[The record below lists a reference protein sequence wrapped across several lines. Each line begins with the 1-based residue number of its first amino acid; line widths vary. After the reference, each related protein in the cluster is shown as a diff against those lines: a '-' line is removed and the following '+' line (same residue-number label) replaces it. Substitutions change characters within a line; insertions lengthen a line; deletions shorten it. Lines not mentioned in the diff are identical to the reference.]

1 MPATSVLSPFKSWQY
16 MQEMCNLEFEPL
28 QRQRMNRMHL
38 IRELLVH
45 AYREVDLYRMKLD
58 SVGID
63 PVEVSYPRSFA
74 RVPITSKQEL
84 REGFPHRQLA
94 RSSRGSFLRY
104 SNTSGTTGRPLL
116 LIQDIRDISYKY
128 ASILRSRAVAGVDP
142 MSSQVRLT
150 PNECQPCLSDGRS
163 PESLSSL
170 SEPSNFAHL
179 TSLFVFLEKQV
190 VLPFFHQRQMLEP
203 FWAIGS
209 TGAPVDYDAYIERI
223 HDAKPEVLSIYPLYA
238 FLLARHIKRRRIS
251 PPRIQRLIDFSAGLA
266 TPKMSEFISDAFGV
280 RTAQSC
286 GGCEFARY
294 AASCP
299 DDPGRMHLAENYAYV
314 ETVRADG
321 TLAAP
326 GELANILVT
335 SLHSRA
341 MPIIRLEPGDV
352 GRLIDEPCACGRRS
366 RRLEHGGRIQS
377 LIRNAEGRWVTGA
390 EVWDQL
396 LFEPGVELF
405 QLQQQ
410 DEKNYTIRVI
420 ESPDGGFKESR
431 LQHTLSGLLGE
442 SVSIN
447 IQRVAAIAPESSGKL
462 QLVKSNTFEDFRP
475 RSVASTH
482 KVPVN

>member
-1 MPATSVLSPFKSWQY
+1 MR
-16 MQEMCNLEFEPL
+16 EMCNLEFEPL

-38 IRELLVH
+38 LRELLVH

-58 SVGID
+58 NAGID

-74 RVPITSKQEL
+74 RVPITSKHEL
-84 REGFPHRQLA
+84 RQGFPHRQLA

-116 LIQDIRDISYKY
+116 LVQDIRDISYKY

-150 PNECQPCLSDGRS
+150 PNECQPCLSDGQS
-163 PESLSSL
+163 PSTISGLPQRQR
-170 SEPSNFAHL
+170 PSF
-179 TSLFVFLEKQV
+179 FVFLEKQV

-209 TGAPVDYDAYIERI
+209 KGGPVDYDAYVELIRAAE
-223 HDAKPEVLSIYPLYA
+223 PEVLSIYPLYA
-238 FLLARHIKRRRIS
+238 LLLARHIKRNRLS

-266 TPKMSEFISDAFGV
+266 TPKMSAFIRDVFGV

-299 DDPGRMHLAENYAYV
+299 DDPDRMHLAEDYAYV
-314 ETVRADG
+314 ETVRPDG
-321 TLAAP
+321 SLAAP
-326 GELANILVT
+326 GELGNVLVT

-352 GRLIDEPCACGRRS
+352 GRLIDDPCACGRRS
-366 RRLEHGGRIQS
+366 RRLQHGGRIQS
-377 LIRNAEGRWVTGA
+377 LIRNADSRWVTGA
-390 EVWDQL
+390 EIWDEV
-396 LFEPGVELF
+396 LFVPGVELF
-405 QLQQQ
+405 QLQQI
-410 DEKNYTIRVI
+410 DEENYTAHVV
-420 ESPDGGFKESR
+420 ESPDR
-431 LQHTLSGLLGE
+431 TLDKPQFIDTLKSLLGHKADIAVRV
-442 SVSIN
+442 VS
-447 IQRVAAIAPESSGKL
+447 AIAPEPSGKL
-462 QLVKSNTFEDFRP
+462 QLVKSSTFEDFRP
-475 RSVASTH
+475 QSAASKH
-482 KVPVN
+482 SVPVN